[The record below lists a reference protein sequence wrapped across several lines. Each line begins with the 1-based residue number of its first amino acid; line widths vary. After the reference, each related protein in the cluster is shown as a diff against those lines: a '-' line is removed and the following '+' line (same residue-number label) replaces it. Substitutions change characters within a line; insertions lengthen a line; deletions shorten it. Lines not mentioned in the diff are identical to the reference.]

1 MAHSPSGRLERKL
14 LADLGSLDFLVVVV
28 VGGGVG
34 SGDGGLAA
42 GNPDGV
48 APGTVPPGDGGGD
61 LLPVTLVAA

>member
-1 MAHSPSGRLERKL
+1 MAHLPSGRLERKL

-42 GNPDGV
+42 G
-48 APGTVPPGDGGGD
+48 AIPPGGGALVK
-61 LLPVTLVAA
+61 LLPVILVAV